1 VTQTRSH
8 SFLESPLPAGPSVFI
23 VEDDEAARH
32 SMVASLES
40 LGCKVKTYCSCE
52 GFLQD
57 AKNIGKGCL
66 LLDFH
71 FSGLSGL
78 DMLDLLREARIFIPT
93 VLFTGRFGALLKR
106 RAIDYPEVVAVLNKP
121 LGRRPLLDALQQ
133 ASELIEQ

>member
-1 VTQTRSH
+1 VTPTHSH
-8 SFLESPLPAGPSVFI
+8 SFHDSPLPAGASVFI

-32 SMVASLES
+32 SLVASLES
-40 LGCKVKTYCSCE
+40 LGCTVKTYCSCE
-52 GFLQD
+52 GFLKD
-57 AKNIGKGCL
+57 AENREKGCL

-78 DMLDLLREARIFIPT
+78 DMLDLLHEARIFIPT

-106 RAIDYPEVVAVLNKP
+106 RASDYPEVVSVLDKP
-121 LGRRPLLDALQQ
+121 LGRQPLLDALMQ